1 MAGRSDARKCVLQ
14 MLYLVDQNSEADVHW
29 IRTSMEEQF
38 EDDTLFGFA
47 WSLFS
52 GIRENQNSIDKRI
65 TTVANNWKVER
76 MAPTDRN
83 VIRMGI
89 HEIEQLGTPA
99 AVVINE
105 SVELAREF
113 GTENSSSFVNGILDK
128 LAKNA
133 GENDVC
139 GSTEVA
145 ET

>member
-29 IRTSMEEQF
+29 IRTSMLEEL

-52 GIRENQNSIDKRI
+52 GIRENLDKIDGRI
-65 TTVANNWKVER
+65 TAVANNWRVDR

-128 LAKNA
+128 LSKNA
-133 GENDVC
+133 GENDVRDN
-139 GSTEVA
+139 SEVVG
-145 ET
+145 

>member
-29 IRTSMEEQF
+29 IRTSMQEEL

-47 WSLFS
+47 WSLFL
-52 GIRENQNSIDKRI
+52 GIRENLDAIDGRI
-65 TTVANNWKVER
+65 TAVANNWRVDR

-83 VIRMGI
+83 VIRMGM
-89 HEIEQLGTPA
+89 HEIEQLGTPT

-128 LAKNA
+128 LSKNA
-133 GENDVC
+133 GENDVPDNSDVV
-139 GSTEVA
+139 G
-145 ET
+145 

>member
-29 IRTSMEEQF
+29 IRTSMQEEL

-47 WSLFS
+47 WSLFL
-52 GIRENQNSIDKRI
+52 GIRENLDAIDGRI
-65 TTVANNWKVER
+65 TAVANNWRVDR

-83 VIRMGI
+83 VIRMGM
-89 HEIEQLGTPA
+89 HEIEQLGTPT

-128 LAKNA
+128 LSKNA
-133 GENDVC
+133 GENDVRDNSDVV
-139 GSTEVA
+139 G
-145 ET
+145 

>member
-29 IRTSMEEQF
+29 IRTSMQEELG
-38 EDDTLFGFA
+38 DDTLFGFA
-47 WSLFS
+47 WSLFL
-52 GIRENQNSIDKRI
+52 GIRENLDAIDGRI
-65 TTVANNWKVER
+65 TAVANNWRVDR

-83 VIRMGI
+83 VIRMGM
-89 HEIEQLGTPA
+89 HEIEQLGTPT

-128 LAKNA
+128 LSKNA
-133 GENDVC
+133 GENDVRDNSDVV
-139 GSTEVA
+139 G
-145 ET
+145 